1 MTTTTAPQRCPACEA
16 LVNYE
21 GHGNEPRH
29 LTQHRFHCHSCS
41 RVYVLQSTSHKMP
54 NFAIKPHH
62 QVQEEA
68 SH

>member
-1 MTTTTAPQRCPACEA
+1 MTTLARQQCPACSA
-16 LVNYE
+16 LVHYE
-21 GHGNEPRH
+21 GHGEEPRL
-29 LTQHRFHCHSCS
+29 LTRHRFHCHNCG

-54 NFAIKPHH
+54 AFPIKPHH